1 MLEKLIKNE
10 LEERRTLHLFSSEV
24 IVPGKGKRGL
34 GYLQQDFKGLGMLI
48 FLVTFPIAMIKKKK
62 KYPDQKQLTL
72 ALRCTPLW
80 LSSPGG
86 RSWGSLSARKQSHE
100 LVFSQL
106 PHLYAD

>member
-62 KYPDQKQLTL
+62 NTLTKSNS
-72 ALRCTPLW
+72 PW
-80 LSSPGG
+80 LSGALHYG
-86 RSWGSLSARKQSHE
+86 
-100 LVFSQL
+100 
-106 PHLYAD
+106 